1 MISAGLVGGCIVP
14 SFLKDNHSDDVRSI
28 AVVEVDLRLALT
40 FESELH
46 QNTDFTSTTI
56 IQSDFISIPIAPTT
70 NITSLSNRWH
80 DPRQSQSWLGKD
92 RQRILPQIPTLH
104 QHLRERSRSWES
116 LLRWSSFFRC
126 HRSIPRY
133 QQSYSLPYSNKT
145 NNRHLQLFWKTNLTS
160 TICEMFN

>member
-70 NITSLSNRWH
+70 NITSLSNR
-80 DPRQSQSWLGKD
+80 
-92 RQRILPQIPTLH
+92 
-104 QHLRERSRSWES
+104 
-116 LLRWSSFFRC
+116 
-126 HRSIPRY
+126 
-133 QQSYSLPYSNKT
+133 
-145 NNRHLQLFWKTNLTS
+145 
-160 TICEMFN
+160 